1 MLPELSHESQL
12 LNDFLLKSGI
22 AILCGGII
30 GAERELKR
38 KPAGF
43 RTNILICLGSTY
55 FMFVSLL
62 ASGLSASRPGDPG
75 RVAAQV
81 VTGIGF
87 LGAGAIIQ
95 SRGQI
100 AGLTTAAL
108 IWVVASVGLLIGSGF
123 HLLALVGTGI
133 IFLALTLLGRVERK
147 ILNRDFEPRSSILE
161 APPRRPD
168 PVPHPTP
175 GELRGAKIRH

>member
-1 MLPELSHESQL
+1 MFPELANQHQL
-12 LNDFLLKSGI
+12 LNDFLFRSGI

-30 GAERELKR
+30 GVERELKR

-55 FMFVSLL
+55 FMLISLL
-62 ASGLSASRPGDPG
+62 VSGSAAGRPGDPG

-108 IWVVASVGLLIGSGF
+108 IWVVASIGLLIGAGYQ
-123 HLLALVGTGI
+123 LLALLGTGV
-133 IFLALTLLGRVERK
+133 IFLTLTVLGMVERK
-147 ILNRDFEPRSSILE
+147 MLNHRM
-161 APPRRPD
+161 PPP
-168 PVPHPTP
+168 PNH
-175 GELRGAKIRH
+175 H